1 MITGK
6 DLSFTRSIRKSTDAL
21 LQNLTLLLS
30 DESSGESSTVVDFP
44 TQQEMIAS
52 VGDNVNFAPIQNQ
65 PDAITLPPTL
75 SYGLGGR

>member
-1 MITGK
+1 MHPK
-6 DLSFTRSIRKSTDAL
+6 DHRQRPQLYKVNKMSTDAL

-52 VGDNVNFAPIQNQ
+52 VGDDVNFAPI
-65 PDAITLPPTL
+65 
-75 SYGLGGR
+75 